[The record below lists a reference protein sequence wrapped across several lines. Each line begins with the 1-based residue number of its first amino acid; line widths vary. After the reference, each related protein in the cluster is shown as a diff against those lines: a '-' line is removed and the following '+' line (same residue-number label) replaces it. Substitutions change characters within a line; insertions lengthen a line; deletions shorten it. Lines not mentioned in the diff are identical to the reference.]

1 MRVLVV
7 DDSELLRQGLE
18 MLLGTV
24 EDVEVVATAADGRE
38 ALAAVNTTRP
48 EVVLTDAR
56 MPVLDGIGLV
66 AAMAER
72 HPGIPVIVLTTF
84 DDEALVRAAL
94 AAGAVGFLLKDSGVD
109 ALVGAMRSVL
119 EGGLVLDPRVARIA
133 LRPEPAADASPLAV
147 LTRTERAVAVE
158 IASGASNSEIAAT
171 LFMAE
176 GTVKNHVSALLRKLD
191 RRDRTALALFLARY
205 L

>member
-1 MRVLVV
+1 VRVLVV

>member
-1 MRVLVV
+1 MP
-7 DDSELLRQGLE
+7 SGL
-18 MLLGTV
+18 
-24 EDVEVVATAADGRE
+24 
-38 ALAAVNTTRP
+38 
-48 EVVLTDAR
+48 
-56 MPVLDGIGLV
+56 
-66 AAMAER
+66 
-72 HPGIPVIVLTTF
+72 LTTF

-158 IASGASNSEIAAT
+158 IVEIADHAASPS
-171 LFMAE
+171 LP
-176 GTVKNHVSALLRKLD
+176 
-191 RRDRTALALFLARY
+191 RDLETRASLSQLSIHT
-205 L
+205 